1 MKLVS
6 IELKNIGLYANQS
19 ILFPCEGKEALLFW
33 GNNGAGKTT
42 LLSSIKIGLLGPKA
56 FSSFEQYCSFV
67 TQNLISSRLNRAED
81 DASIRI
87 SFEVVEDNE
96 SRIYS
101 ILRCWS
107 FKNDV
112 LAEDTSVLYKGIQ
125 LDFVQSERI
134 QNKVQS
140 ILPPS
145 LMDVLIFDGENA
157 INLLQ
162 KDQMPVLVKN
172 IIFSIFGMDIY
183 AQTIRDLSACLKN
196 VSLDSSG
203 QSDEVRAIEIS
214 SRYKQALANERGYK
228 KLFEETQAKKKTK
241 LATLASTIKKLSQ
254 RIGVSFDD
262 LEAIKEDL
270 AGMQDNRKKIQ
281 GEIKYACEEILPL
294 KILMPRLLQLK
305 NELDREQPFHVLQT
319 LRALK
324 YYFRDDAESAAALS
338 ELEKKVV
345 LPSDQEDIIGMTDRD
360 ILLLER
366 TLEVLKGYPKSRLQ
380 SYIAQKNTV
389 FGLIQEK
396 LIVLDKLADP
406 EASKLLAI
414 IEELSLDVESLVL
427 QSESLETELSAAE
440 QELAVVKKEY
450 DDLKKALSTAKKSS
464 NAYIEITRYRDSLE
478 EFVEKKTAAICERLN
493 RGIQN
498 ELAGIGYRNGSIKRV
513 EIDPKDFT
521 VSLFEFGGKLI
532 PFSVF
537 SAGEKQILLGLIIK
551 ESLKLSGIDGFFLFD
566 TPVGRLDMSNRA
578 IFTNE
583 VIFKV
588 ANQVM
593 VFATDSDY
601 SQDDYLGIK
610 GYLTSE
616 RILTRNEFDQIVVKD
631 GSLYGR
637 GEKE

>member
-1 MKLVS
+1 MRLVS

-42 LLSSIKIGLLGPKA
+42 LLSSIKIGLLGQKA
-56 FSSFEQYCSFV
+56 FSSFDDYCSFV
-67 TQNLISSRLNRAED
+67 AQNLVSSRLDRAKD
-81 DASIRI
+81 NASVRV

-96 SRIYS
+96 RRIYS
-101 ILRCWS
+101 ILRRWS
-107 FKNDV
+107 FENEV
-112 LAEDTSVLYKGIQ
+112 LSEDASVFCKGTQ

-183 AQTIRDLSACLKN
+183 AQTVRDLSACLKN
-196 VSLDSSG
+196 VSLDSAG

-214 SRYKQALANERGYK
+214 SRYKQALANERGYR

-241 LATLASTIKKLSQ
+241 LATLTSTIKKLSQ

-262 LEAIKEDL
+262 LETIKEDL
-270 AGMQDNRKKIQ
+270 AGMQDNRKKLQ

-305 NELDREQPFHVLQT
+305 DESDREQPFHVLQT
-319 LRALK
+319 LHALK

-338 ELEKKVV
+338 ELEKKIV
-345 LPSDQEDIIGMTDRD
+345 LPGDQEDLIGMSDRD

-366 TLEVLKGYPKSRLQ
+366 TLEVLESYPKTRLQ
-380 SYIAQKNTV
+380 SYITQKNTV

-396 LIVLDKLADP
+396 LLTLDKLADP
-406 EASKLLAI
+406 EAGKLLSI
-414 IEELSLDVESLVL
+414 IEEVSLDVEALSVQL
-427 QSESLETELSAAE
+427 ESLEAELSAAE
-440 QELAVVKKEY
+440 QELASAKKEY
-450 DDLKKALSTAKKSS
+450 DELKKTLSTAKKSS

-478 EFVEKKTAAICERLN
+478 EFIEKKTSTICEKLN
-493 RGIQN
+493 RGIQS

-513 EIDPKDFT
+513 EINPKDFSI
-521 VSLFEFGGKLI
+521 SLFEFGGKLI

-601 SQDDYLGIK
+601 SRTDYFGIK

-616 RILTRNEFDQIVVKD
+616 RILTRNEHDQIVVKD
-631 GSLYGR
+631 GSIYSGVE
-637 GEKE
+637 GK